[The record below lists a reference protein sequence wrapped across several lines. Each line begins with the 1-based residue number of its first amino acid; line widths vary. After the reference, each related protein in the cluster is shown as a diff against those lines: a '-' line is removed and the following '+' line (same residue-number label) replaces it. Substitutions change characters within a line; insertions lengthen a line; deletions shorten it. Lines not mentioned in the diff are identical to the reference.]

1 MYVSTYVAVFF
12 LKKNFLRSRR
22 NPRAPPP
29 GGPADELDMLLVP
42 DGQSVD
48 ENSVHWLF
56 CQFDILP
63 IRHSVNVILSLS
75 ILFMEIL
82 SMAILSTEF
91 YIRPFCQ

>member
-1 MYVSTYVAVFF
+1 M
-12 LKKNFLRSRR
+12 
-22 NPRAPPP
+22 
-29 GGPADELDMLLVP
+29 P